1 MNKKTDSAEKMTAT
15 RIGKVVSTKM
25 NKTVTVLVQRRVKHP
40 LYGKVITRTSKL
52 HAHDEKE
59 ACAVGDTVSVISCR
73 PLSKTKSWMLH
84 EILEK
89 GVREAGA

>member
-1 MNKKTDSAEKMTAT
+1 MSKDANQAAT
-15 RIGKVVSTKM
+15 RIGRVVSTGM

-59 ACAVGDTVSVISCR
+59 ECAVGDTVSVVSCR
-73 PLSKTKSWMLH
+73 PLSKTKSWMLR

-89 GVREAGA
+89 GVREAGT